1 MKLPRPALIS
11 LASLTFAAA
20 CSFVRGPAGQPSTG
34 SALFPFQEEGR
45 LSLPAGTSDLM
56 LFSRGTL
63 YLSTEGGEVLAVDPG
78 ARRVLWRFQTGS
90 AAEARLE
97 PWSSGV
103 MAISGRGVVE
113 LLDAGGGLVTRLE
126 TGETLLTA
134 AWSEGRLYCAADGGR
149 LLCFDVGTGSRLWEL
164 KLDAPVASGPLVEG
178 GCIVVGDACGRL
190 TAARPDGRVLWTFR
204 AEGMPVPGAVSGTAP
219 GMRPSLYFGTTE
231 RLLYCL
237 SAATGKKRWA
247 LRLGGAPAHEPVVS
261 GKLLFLT
268 AANSVLYCLSA
279 KSGEVK
285 WWQPVRSR
293 LVGPPVV
300 ARELGLVLASGD
312 LASIEAYDQR
322 SGAKTGEVRAGDCP
336 PAALAWTGS
345 RLVVLKSAE
354 CESGPELVFLRPK
367 AVSLR

>member
-1 MKLPRPALIS
+1 MKLPRTALVSIT
-11 LASLTFAAA
+11 SLTFAAA
-20 CSFVRGPAGQPSTG
+20 CSFFRGPAGQPPTG
-34 SALFPFQEEGR
+34 STLFPFQEEGR
-45 LSLPAGTSDLM
+45 LSLPAGTSDLI
-56 LFSRGTL
+56 LLSQGTL
-63 YLSTEGGEVLAVDPG
+63 YLSTERGEILAVDPG
-78 ARRVLWRFQTGS
+78 ARRVLWRSQTGS

-103 MAISGRGVVE
+103 MAVSGRGVVE
-113 LLDAGGGLVTRLE
+113 LLDAGGVLVSRLD
-126 TGETLLTA
+126 TGETLAAA

-178 GCIVVGDACGRL
+178 GYIVVGDASGRL
-190 TAARPDGRVLWTFR
+190 TAASRDGRVLWTFR
-204 AEGMPVPGAVSGTAP
+204 AEGMPVPGTAP
-219 GMRPSLYFGTTE
+219 GARLSLYFGTTE
-231 RLLYCL
+231 RLLYRL
-237 SAATGKKRWA
+237 SAADGKKKWA

-312 LASIEAYDQR
+312 VISIAAYDQR
-322 SGAKTGEVRAGDCP
+322 SGAKTGEVRAGECP
-336 PAALAWTGS
+336 PAALVWTGS
-345 RLVVLKSAE
+345 RLVVLTSAE

-367 AVSLR
+367 TVPLR